1 MRAFLY
7 AATPQRIY
15 TMKTLFL
22 DVECYTNYFLVSFTD
37 AKLSKVINLE
47 LYKDQPLNRQRLQK
61 YMQDFTTVSF
71 NGLSY
76 DLPMISAALKGYNNK
91 QLKGISDAL
100 ILSKKPSWMV
110 CKEIDLN
117 VIKCDHIDI
126 INVAPGQASL
136 KIYGGRLHTRQMQD
150 LPYDPSDT
158 ITAPMREQLRTYCRN
173 DLQQTIE
180 LYQSL
185 TKQIDLR
192 VAMGQQYGV
201 DLRSKSDAQI
211 AESVLR
217 SELTQSGV
225 IVKKNE
231 IKPGTQFK
239 YKVPDFI
246 QFTSPTLRKVLQAV
260 KNTRFTVE
268 PSGQVKLP
276 DDINKPIKFAG
287 ATYKFGIGGLHS
299 QEKKQAIVCGDD
311 ELLYEADFASFYPFI
326 ILGERFYP
334 KHLTPK
340 FLDVYGDIVKRRI
353 TAKQSG
359 DKVTADSLKITI
371 NGSFGKLGS
380 KYSFLYSPDLLIQTT
395 ITGQLCLLMLIEAVH
410 AVGASVISAN
420 TDGIVIHAK
429 KRQYDAISGV
439 LFEFELASGYTLE
452 ETFYKAIYSRDVNNY
467 VAVKTDGGVKGKG
480 AFADPN
486 IMKNPTNEICI
497 DAVKQYMATGTPIE
511 QTIND
516 CNDIRKFINIRS
528 VTGGAV
534 WNDVYL
540 GKAVRFYYST
550 QGNTIHYKKNGNKVP
565 KSDGAH
571 QLMCLD
577 DAPVGLDKQAYI
589 DEAQSMLVDLGV
601 DNG

>member
-7 AATPQRIY
+7 AATPQRI

-22 DVECYTNYFLVSFTD
+22 DVECYTNYFLISFTD
-37 AKLSKVINLE
+37 INLSKVANLE
-47 LYKDQPLNRQRLQK
+47 LYADKPLNRQRLQK
-61 YMQDFTTVSF
+61 LMQDYTTVSF

-185 TKQIDLR
+185 SKQIDLR
-192 VAMGQQYGV
+192 VAMGEQYGV

-276 DDINKPIKFAG
+276 DDINKPIKFGG

-340 FLDVYGDIVKRRI
+340 FLNVYGDIVARRI
-353 TAKQSG
+353 AAKNSG

-410 AVGASVISAN
+410 ELGATVVSAN
-420 TDGIVIHAK
+420 TDGVVIHAK
-429 KRQYDAISGV
+429 KRQYDAISGA

-452 ETFYKAIYSRDVNNY
+452 ETFYSAIYSRDVNNY
-467 VAVKTDGGVKGKG
+467 VAVKTDGGIKGKG

-486 IMKNPTNEICI
+486 IMKNPTNEICTT
-497 DAVKQYMATGTPIE
+497 AVKQYLANCTPIK

-516 CNDIRKFINIRS
+516 CDDIRKFINIRS

-534 WNDVYL
+534 WNDAYL

-571 QLMCLD
+571 PLMCLD

-589 DEAQSMLVDLGV
+589 DEAKSMLVDLGV
-601 DNG
+601 NDYE

>member
-1 MRAFLY
+1 
-7 AATPQRIY
+7 
-15 TMKTLFL
+15 MKTLFL
-22 DVECYTNYFLVSFTD
+22 DVECYIDYFLVSFTD
-37 AKLSKVINLE
+37 ITLSKVVNLE
-47 LYKDQPLNRQRLQK
+47 LYDDQPLNRNKLQK
-61 YMQDFTTVSF
+61 LMQDYTTVSF

-76 DLPMISAALKGYNNK
+76 DLPMITAAIRGYNNK
-91 QLKGISDAL
+91 QLKALSDAL
-100 ILSKKPSWMV
+100 ILSKSPSWMV
-110 CKEIDLN
+110 CKEIGLN
-117 VIKCDHIDI
+117 VIQCDHIDI

-185 TKQIDLR
+185 SKQIDLR
-192 VAMGQQYGV
+192 VAMGEQYGV

-276 DDINKPIKFAG
+276 DDINKPIKFGG

-340 FLDVYGDIVKRRI
+340 FLDVYGDIVARRI
-353 TAKQSG
+353 AAKQSG

-410 AVGASVISAN
+410 ELGATVVSAN
-420 TDGIVIHAK
+420 TDGVVIHAK
-429 KRQYDAISGV
+429 KRQYDAISGA

-452 ETFYKAIYSRDVNNY
+452 ETFYSAIYSRDVNNY
-467 VAVKTDGGVKGKG
+467 VAVKTDGGIKGKG

-486 IMKNPTNEICI
+486 IMKNPTNEICTT
-497 DAVKQYMATGTPIE
+497 AVKQYLATGTPIE

-516 CNDIRKFINIRS
+516 CDDIRKFINIRS

-571 QLMCLD
+571 PLMCLD
-577 DAPVGLDKQAYI
+577 DAPVGLDKHAYI
-589 DEAQSMLVDLGV
+589 DEAKSMLIDLGV
-601 DNG
+601 NDYE

>member
-1 MRAFLY
+1 
-7 AATPQRIY
+7 
-15 TMKTLFL
+15 MKTLFL
-22 DVECYTNYFLVSFTD
+22 DVECYIDYFLVSFTD
-37 AKLSKVINLE
+37 ITLSKVVNLE
-47 LYKDQPLNRQRLQK
+47 LYDDQPLNRNKLQK
-61 YMQDFTTVSF
+61 LMQDYTTVSF

-76 DLPMISAALKGYNNK
+76 DLPMITAAIRGYNNK
-91 QLKGISDAL
+91 QLKALSDAL
-100 ILSKKPSWMV
+100 ILSKSPSWMV
-110 CKEIDLN
+110 CKELGLN
-117 VIKCDHIDI
+117 VIQCDHIDI
-126 INVAPGQASL
+126 INVAPGQAGL

-185 TKQIDLR
+185 SKQIDLR
-192 VAMGQQYGV
+192 VAMGEQYGV

-276 DDINKPIKFAG
+276 DDINKPIKFGG

-340 FLDVYGDIVKRRI
+340 FLDVYGDIVARRI
-353 TAKQSG
+353 AAKQSG

-410 AVGASVISAN
+410 ELGATVVSAN
-420 TDGIVIHAK
+420 TDGVVIHAK
-429 KRQYDAISGV
+429 KRQYDTISGA
-439 LFEFELASGYTLE
+439 LFEFELISGYTLE
-452 ETFYKAIYSRDVNNY
+452 ETFYKAIYSASVNNY
-467 VAVKTDGGVKGKG
+467 VAVKTDGGIKGKG

-486 IMKNPTNEICI
+486 IMKNPTNEICTT
-497 DAVKQYMATGTPIE
+497 AVKQYLATGTPIE

-516 CNDIRKFINIRS
+516 CDDIRKFINIRS

-571 QLMCLD
+571 PLMCLD
-577 DAPVGLDKQAYI
+577 DAPVGLDKHAYI
-589 DEAQSMLVDLGV
+589 DEAKSMLIDLGV
-601 DNG
+601 NDYE

>member
-1 MRAFLY
+1 
-7 AATPQRIY
+7 
-15 TMKTLFL
+15 MKTLFL

-37 AKLSKVINLE
+37 INLSKVANLE
-47 LYKDQPLNRQRLQK
+47 LYAGKQLNRQRLQK
-61 YMQDFTTVSF
+61 LMQDYTTVSF

-158 ITAPMREQLRTYCRN
+158 ITEPMREQLRTYCRN

-192 VAMGQQYGV
+192 IAMGQQYGV

-276 DDINKPIKFAG
+276 DDINKPIKFGG

-334 KHLTPK
+334 KHLTTK
-340 FLDVYGDIVKRRI
+340 FLNVYGDIVARRI
-353 TAKQSG
+353 AAKQSG

-410 AVGASVISAN
+410 ELGATVVSAN
-420 TDGIVIHAK
+420 TDGVVIHAK
-429 KRQYDAISGV
+429 KRQYDAISGA

-452 ETFYKAIYSRDVNNY
+452 ETFYSAIYSRDVNNY
-467 VAVKTDGGVKGKG
+467 VAVKTDGGIKGKG

-486 IMKNPTNEICI
+486 IMKNPTNEICTT
-497 DAVKQYMATGTPIE
+497 AVKQYLANGTPIE

-516 CNDIRKFINIRS
+516 CDDIRKFINIRS

-534 WNDVYL
+534 WNDAYL

-550 QGNTIHYKKNGNKVP
+550 RGNTIHYKKNGNKVP

-571 QLMCLD
+571 PLMCLD
-577 DAPVGLDKQAYI
+577 DTPVGLDKNAYI
-589 DEAQSMLVDLGV
+589 DEAKSMLIDLGV
-601 DNG
+601 NDYE

>member
-1 MRAFLY
+1 
-7 AATPQRIY
+7 
-15 TMKTLFL
+15 MKTLFL
-22 DVECYTNYFLVSFTD
+22 DVECYIDYFLVSFTNTD
-37 AKLSKVINLE
+37 QTKYVELE
-47 LYKDQPLNRQRLQK
+47 LYDDQPLNRNRLQK
-61 YMQDFTTVSF
+61 LMQDYTTVSF

-76 DLPMISAALKGYNNK
+76 DLPMITAAIRGYNNK
-91 QLKGISDAL
+91 QLKALSDAL
-100 ILSKKPSWMV
+100 ILSKSPSWMI
-110 CKEIDLN
+110 CKEIGLN
-117 VIKCDHIDI
+117 VIQCDHIDI

-158 ITAPMREQLRTYCRN
+158 ITADMREQLRTYCKN

-185 TKQIDLR
+185 SKQIDLR
-192 VAMGQQYGV
+192 IAMGEQYGV

-225 IVKKNE
+225 TVKKNA

-260 KNTRFTVE
+260 KNTRFTIE

-299 QEKKQAIVCGDD
+299 QEKRQAVVCGND

-334 KHLTPK
+334 KHLTDK
-340 FLDVYGDIVKRRI
+340 FLNVYGDIVARRI
-353 TAKQSG
+353 AAKTSG
-359 DKVTADSLKITI
+359 DKVAADSLKITI

-410 AVGASVISAN
+410 DIGASVVSAN

-429 KRQYDAISGV
+429 KRQYDAISGA

-452 ETFYKAIYSRDVNNY
+452 ETYYRAIYSRDVNNY
-467 VAVKTDGGVKGKG
+467 VAVKTDGSTKGKG

-486 IMKNPTNEICI
+486 IMKNPTNEICVI
-497 DAVKQYMATGTPIE
+497 AVKDYLANGTPIE

-516 CNDIRKFINIRS
+516 CDDITKFINIRS

-534 WNDVYL
+534 WRDQYL
-540 GKAVRFYYST
+540 GKAVRFYYSKN
-550 QGNTIHYKKNGNKVP
+550 GATIHYKKNGNKVP

-571 QLMCLD
+571 PLMCLD
-577 DAPVGLDKQAYI
+577 DNVNELDKQAYI
-589 DEAQSMLVDLGV
+589 DECKSMLIDLGV
-601 DNG
+601 SDHE

>member
-1 MRAFLY
+1 
-7 AATPQRIY
+7 
-15 TMKTLFL
+15 MKTLFL

-37 AKLSKVINLE
+37 ITLSKVVNLE
-47 LYKDQPLNRQRLQK
+47 QYDGQLLNRKLLQK
-61 YMQDFTTVSF
+61 LMQDYTTVSF

-100 ILSKKPSWMV
+100 ILSKSPSWMV

-192 VAMGQQYGV
+192 IAMGQQYGV

-225 IVKKNE
+225 TVKKNE

-276 DDINKPIKFAG
+276 DDINKPIKFGG

-334 KHLTPK
+334 KHLTSK
-340 FLDVYGDIVKRRI
+340 FLNVYGDIVARRI
-353 TAKQSG
+353 AAKNSG

-410 AVGASVISAN
+410 ELGATVVSAN
-420 TDGIVIHAK
+420 TDGVVIHAK
-429 KRQYDAISGV
+429 KRQYDAISGA

-452 ETFYKAIYSRDVNNY
+452 ETFYSAIYSRDVNNY
-467 VAVKTDGGVKGKG
+467 VAVKTDGGIKGKG

-486 IMKNPTNEICI
+486 IMKNPTNEICTT
-497 DAVKQYMATGTPIE
+497 AVKQYLANGTPIE

-516 CNDIRKFINIRS
+516 CDDIRKFINIRS

-534 WNDVYL
+534 WNDAYL

-571 QLMCLD
+571 PLMCLD

-589 DEAQSMLVDLGV
+589 DEAKSMLVDLGV
-601 DNG
+601 NDYE